1 MASAV
6 TAQNPPQKTAWMEV
20 FVLWFAG
27 ISAAMQ
33 FAKFSVS
40 YNELLAYYQAGP
52 TWTGASISVVG
63 TIGLIF
69 GVTAGLMAGNIGY
82 RKVLIG
88 ALTLG
93 ACLSFIQ
100 ATLPSFEIVMA
111 TRVLEGFSQ
120 LGVVVAAP
128 TMIAKL
134 SAPQHRSITMGLWGT
149 FFGVAFALTGL
160 FGKPLI
166 THFELSGLYLA
177 HGLFMTSM
185 LIALLL
191 LLEKGEGR
199 YSATPLPNNDGYF
212 TKLGKIYRTPQTLL
226 PGLVFVFYTCTLVS
240 LLTYIPNFIE
250 SNSLRTTM
258 QVVLPLLSTA
268 GTFIAGTL
276 SQYIM
281 RPQRVAQLAYAGLA
295 VGAILLSQLYDSVI
309 VFTLLISQM
318 VLFAGL
324 IPGAALAMIPRLA
337 RNSEEQA
344 NGYGLI
350 AQLGNLGATVGPP
363 SFATLITAFGLYGM
377 VGLVL
382 FVCLMGSLFAFL
394 ASRLD
399 S

>member
-1 MASAV
+1 MS
-6 TAQNPPQKTAWMEV
+6 TAAAEKTAWLEIGL
-20 FVLWFAG
+20 LWFAG

-63 TIGLIF
+63 TIGLVF
-69 GVTAGLMAGNIGY
+69 GVTAGLIASKIGY

-88 ALTLG
+88 ALMLG
-93 ACLSFIQ
+93 TALSFIQ
-100 ATLPSFEIVMA
+100 SFLPSFEIIMA
-111 TRVLEGFSQ
+111 TRILEGFSQ

-166 THFELSGLYLA
+166 AAYQLNGLYLT
-177 HGLFMTSM
+177 HGLLMGVMAVALIFLLDADEQRYHTGSTSNS
-185 LIALLL
+185 
-191 LLEKGEGR
+191 E
-199 YSATPLPNNDGYF
+199 PYF
-212 TKLGKIYRTPQTLL
+212 KKLGKIYRTPQTLL

-240 LLTYIPNFIE
+240 LLTYIPNFIA
-250 SNSLRTTM
+250 SDSLRATM

-268 GTFIAGTL
+268 GTFIAGAL
-276 SQYIM
+276 SQYLM
-281 RPQRVAQLAYAGLA
+281 KPQRVAQMAYAGLA
-295 VGAILLSQLYDSVI
+295 FGAFMLFMGFTTPITFCFVVG
-309 VFTLLISQM
+309 QM

-337 RNSEEQA
+337 RDSNEQA

-350 AQLGNLGATVGPP
+350 AQLGNLGATIGPP
-363 SFATLITAFGLYGM
+363 SFATLITAYGLHGLI
-377 VGLVL
+377 GLVW
-382 FVCLMGSLFAFL
+382 FICLMGSLFAYL
-394 ASRLD
+394 AVRLEH
-399 S
+399 